1 MNQSRFG
8 LVSAV
13 IVVIALAAVAAFAQT
28 NEHGLDPRNFD
39 TTATPCTDFYQYAN
53 GNWMKHNP
61 IPAQYGSWGSGH
73 EVYERNLA
81 LLKQV
86 LEEAAAVK
94 DAPKGSITQKV
105 GDFYATAMDSAKIE
119 ADGAK
124 PLAAELAQIDAL
136 ASPADVAKLIA
147 AFHADANT
155 YVFAIGSD
163 QDMKKSSEVIA
174 YATQGG
180 LGLPDR
186 DYYTRDDDESK
197 QLREKYAAH
206 VTNMLVLLGDAPEV
220 AKTRAEHILALETR
234 LAKAS
239 LTNVEQRDPS
249 TWYNMMSVADAD
261 KATPH
266 FSWTSYFRTIGLP
279 DVQTFSYAHPKFF
292 AAMDSL
298 LAELPV
304 DDWKQY
310 FRWHLVHGGAP
321 YLSSKFVN
329 ENFQFYGTTLS
340 GTKELRPRWKRVQA
354 AADNT
359 LGEALGQAYVAKA
372 FPPKSKARAVEMVN
386 NLRIALKARIK
397 ALDWMSDATKTLAVA
412 KLDAFTAKIGYPDK
426 WRDYSKLEIDRSSYY
441 ANMNRGG
448 AFELHRTLDKIG
460 KPVDRTEWG
469 MTPQTVNAYYS
480 PLMNEIVFPA
490 GMLQPPMFDGEVD
503 DAVNY
508 GAMGSVIGH
517 EMTHGFDDQ
526 GAQFD
531 AQGNLKNW
539 WSETDLS
546 EFKKRTTSLAAQYSG
561 YVAVDSLHV
570 NGELTLGENIADLG
584 GVLIAY
590 DALNLALAGKPQAKI
605 DGFTPQQRFFLSFAQ
620 MWRTNYRP
628 ESLKLQVNT
637 DPHSPNNFRTNGTLS
652 NVAAFREA
660 FGCSA
665 GTTMASSD
673 IIKIW

>member
-8 LVSAV
+8 LFGAA
-13 IVVIALAAVAAFAQT
+13 ILAIALVAGAAFAQT

-39 TTATPCTDFYQYAN
+39 TTVNPCEDFYQYAN
-53 GNWMKHNP
+53 GNWMKNNP

-119 ADGAK
+119 TDGVK
-124 PLAAELAQIDAL
+124 PLAAELARIDAL
-136 ASPADVAKLIA
+136 ANSADVAKLIA
-147 AFHADANT
+147 ALHAEAST

-163 QDMKKSSEVIA
+163 QDMKKSTEVIA

-186 DYYTRDDDESK
+186 DYYTRDDEESK
-197 QLREKYAAH
+197 QLRESYVAH
-206 VTNMLVLLGDAPEV
+206 IANMLQLLGDAPEI
-220 AKTRAEHILALETR
+220 AKSRADRIMAMETR

-239 LTNVEQRDPS
+239 LTNVEQRDPMS
-249 TWYNMMSVADAD
+249 WYNMMSVADAD

-266 FSWTSYFRTIGLP
+266 FSWTSYFKTIGLP
-279 DVQTFSYAHPKFF
+279 NVQNFSFAHPRFF

-298 LAELPV
+298 IAEVPV

-321 YLSSKFVN
+321 YLSSQFVN
-329 ENFQFYGTTLS
+329 ENFLFYGTTLS
-340 GTKELRPRWKRVQA
+340 GTTELRPRWKRVQN
-354 AADNT
+354 AADKT

-386 NLRIALKARIK
+386 NLRVALKARIN

-441 ANMNRGG
+441 ANMNRGA
-448 AFELHRTLDKIG
+448 AFELRRQLDKIG

-546 EFKKRTTSLAAQYSG
+546 EFKKRTTSLVAQYGG
-561 YVAVDSLHV
+561 YVAIDSLHV

-590 DALNLALAGKPQAKI
+590 DALNLALAGKPQTKI

-620 MWRTNYRP
+620 MWRENYRP

-637 DPHSPNNFRTNGTLS
+637 DSHSPNNFRTNGTLT
-652 NVAAFREA
+652 NVAAFKAA
-660 FGCSA
+660 FGCSD
-665 GTTMASSD
+665 GSTMANTEL
-673 IIKIW
+673 IGIW

>member
-8 LVSAV
+8 LLSLA
-13 IVVIALAAVAAFAQT
+13 ILAIALIAGAAFAQT

-39 TTATPCTDFYQYAN
+39 TSVNPCTDFYQFAN
-53 GNWMKHNP
+53 GNWMKNNP

-73 EVYERNLA
+73 EVYERNLT

-105 GDFYATAMDSAKIE
+105 GDFYAAAMDSAKIE
-119 ADGAK
+119 SDGAK

-136 ASPADVAKLIA
+136 ATPADIARLISD
-147 AFHADANT
+147 FHATANT
-155 YVFAIGSD
+155 YVFGIGTD
-163 QDMKKSSEVIA
+163 QDMKKSTEIIA

-186 DYYTRDDDESK
+186 DYYTRDDEESN
-197 QLREKYAAH
+197 QLRAAYVAH
-206 VTNMLVLLGDAPEV
+206 IANMLQLLGDAPEI
-220 AKTRAEHILALETR
+220 AGSRADRIMAMETR

-239 LTNVEQRDPS
+239 LTNVEQRDPMS
-249 TWYNMMSVADAD
+249 WYNMMSVADAD

-266 FSWTSYFRTIGLP
+266 FSWTSYFKAIGLP
-279 DVQTFSYAHPKFF
+279 GVQNFSFAHPKFF

-298 LAELPV
+298 IAEVPV

-321 YLSSKFVN
+321 YLSSAFVN

-340 GTKELRPRWKRVQA
+340 GTKELRPRWKRVQN
-354 AADNT
+354 AADRT

-386 NLRIALKARIK
+386 NLRTALKARIK
-397 ALDWMSDATKTLAVA
+397 ALDWMSDDTKTLAVA

-448 AFELHRTLDKIG
+448 AFELRRQLDKIG
-460 KPVDRTEWG
+460 KPVDRNEWG
-469 MTPQTVNAYYS
+469 MTPQTVNAYYN

-546 EFKKRTTSLAAQYSG
+546 EFKKRTTALVAQYDG
-561 YVAVDSLHV
+561 YVAIDSLHV

-620 MWRTNYRP
+620 MWRENYRP

-637 DPHSPNNFRTNGTLS
+637 DPHSPNNFRTNGTLT
-652 NVAAFREA
+652 NVAAFKEA
-660 FGCSA
+660 FGCPDGS
-665 GTTMASSD
+665 TMANTEL
-673 IIKIW
+673 IKIW